1 MAFKA
6 KRTGLLKS
14 TVLTLLACSL
24 SSSFQPVLACG
35 PFYDEAVFS
44 ATVHPDLPFRLYAE
58 GNLALVEPTF
68 ARSYLVVAYRYL
80 NGKPLSS
87 SEREQILNFW
97 RFRLGDASSSDSD
110 NAVDLWLTTR
120 NKALGVKPADSSDR
134 LYPYRSA
141 GTNDD
146 YNPYL
151 NCNDDAFKQAVK
163 TLQEKVA
170 KYGAGSAAVKEW
182 LSAQD
187 SVFCHCSAPQYD
199 YKTKAQGKEPPLP
212 SPAAADASEEV
223 KRERAYQI
231 ASANFY
237 AKNFDEA
244 AKQFGAIALDSA
256 SPYQKISAYL
266 VARCLIRKAT
276 VSTNKGIDQVALL
289 AAHNKLLEL
298 QADPAMVSMKEGIEG
313 LLNFVGLR
321 LDPAVTLQQLSKK
334 IAAGDSS
341 LYQDM
346 DGYIYILDSA
356 FKEDSEEPST
366 THTVDDA
373 KLAAAM
379 HGDDMTDWIWTFSTN
394 DKASLEHALSRYRE
408 KKNDGWLLCVGSK
421 LTGKEAYAGEI
432 LEALAKIDKASP
444 AYVTAMSQ
452 RARVLTAQGQN
463 DQAVSAIDNA
473 LSVAKAPSAMNA
485 LNLQKLMLSKS
496 LEQMITLSYRS
507 PALIVGDAES
517 QTLSSEWQ
525 KLDQNQSQKKTDG
538 KSYPTLAA
546 MLRPEGAVAINQR
559 LPLSLFLQAAQSQQ
573 VPAALRK
580 DIAQAVF
587 CRSVLLH
594 DQAGSTKAS
603 ALLKQYMPALVTLLS
618 RYDSAAADSKEFSA
632 AYLML
637 KNPGSRPYVTGGVAR
652 TTEFGKLDDY
662 QDNWWSPIQA
672 DKAAKFAGQVFL
684 KSADLAKAK
693 AEVATINAYG
703 TGPDYLGKVVIDYA
717 GKHKND
723 ARVPEALHLIVK
735 ATKLGA
741 TDDKTSAI
749 SKQAFQ
755 ILHQN
760 FKGSPWTVKTPYY
773 Y

>member
-120 NKALGVKPADSSDR
+120 NKALGIKPSDSSDR

-199 YKTKAQGKEPPLP
+199 YKTKAQAKEPPLP
-212 SPAAADASEEV
+212 SPAAVDASEEV

-408 KKNDGWLLCVGSK
+408 RKNDGWLLCVGSK

-444 AYVTAMSQ
+444 AYVTANSQ
-452 RARVLTAQGQN
+452 RARVLGEQGQT

-473 LSVAKAPSAMNA
+473 LSVAKAPSSMNA

-517 QTLSSEWQ
+517 QTLSAEWQ
-525 KLDQNQSQKKTDG
+525 KLDQKKSEG
-538 KSYPTLAA
+538 KTYTTLPA
-546 MLRPEGAVAINQR
+546 MLRPEGAVAINQK
-559 LPLSLFLQAAQSQQ
+559 LPLNLFLQAAQSQ
-573 VPAALRK
+573 
-580 DIAQAVF
+580 
-587 CRSVLLH
+587 
-594 DQAGSTKAS
+594 
-603 ALLKQYMPALVTLLS
+603 
-618 RYDSAAADSKEFSA
+618 
-632 AYLML
+632 
-637 KNPGSRPYVTGGVAR
+637 
-652 TTEFGKLDDY
+652 
-662 QDNWWSPIQA
+662 
-672 DKAAKFAGQVFL
+672 
-684 KSADLAKAK
+684 
-693 AEVATINAYG
+693 
-703 TGPDYLGKVVIDYA
+703 
-717 GKHKND
+717 
-723 ARVPEALHLIVK
+723 
-735 ATKLGA
+735 
-741 TDDKTSAI
+741 
-749 SKQAFQ
+749 
-755 ILHQN
+755 
-760 FKGSPWTVKTPYY
+760 
-773 Y
+773 

>member
-6 KRTGLLKS
+6 KRSGLLKS

-24 SSSFQPVLACG
+24 SSSFQPSLACG

-80 NGKPLSS
+80 NNKPLSS
-87 SEREQILNFW
+87 AEREQILNFW

-110 NAVDLWLTTR
+110 NAVDLWLTSR
-120 NKALGVKPADSSDR
+120 NKALGIKPSDSSNR

-170 KYGAGSAAVKEW
+170 KYGAGSAAVKDW
-182 LSAQD
+182 LAAQD

-199 YKTKAQGKEPPLP
+199 YKTKSQGKEPPLP
-212 SPAAADASEEV
+212 SAAAADANEEV
-223 KRERAYQI
+223 KKERAYQI

-321 LDPAVTLQQLSKK
+321 LDPAVTLLQLSKK
-334 IAAGDSS
+334 IASGDSS
-341 LYQDM
+341 LYQAM

-366 THTVDDA
+366 THSVDDA

-379 HGDDMTDWIWTFSTN
+379 HGDDMTDWIWTFSN
-394 DKASLEHALSRYRE
+394 SDKSLEHALSRYKE
-408 KKNDGWLLCVGSK
+408 KKNDAWLLCVGSK
-421 LTGKEAYAGEI
+421 LTGKEPYAGEI
-432 LEALAKIDKASP
+432 LEALAKIDKSSP
-444 AYVTAMSQ
+444 AYVTANSQ
-452 RARVLTAQGQN
+452 RARILAAQGNN
-463 DQAVSAIDNA
+463 DQAVAAIDSA
-473 LSVAKAPSAMNA
+473 LSATKAPSAMNA
-485 LNLQKLMLSKS
+485 LSLQKLMLSKS

-538 KSYPTLAA
+538 KTYPTLAV
-546 MLRPEGAVAINQR
+546 MLRPEGAIAINQR
-559 LPLSLFLQAAQSQQ
+559 LPLSLFLQAAQSKQ
-573 VPAALRK
+573 VPTVLRK
-580 DIAQAVF
+580 DIAQAAF

-594 DQAGSTKAS
+594 DQAGATKAS
-603 ALLKQYMPALVTLLS
+603 ALLKQYLPALATLLS
-618 RYDSAAADSKEFSA
+618 RFDSAAADSKEFSA

-652 TTEFGKLDDY
+652 TTEFGKIDDY

-672 DKAAKFAGQVFL
+672 DKAVKFAGQVFL
-684 KSADLAKAK
+684 KPADLAKAK
-693 AEVATINAYG
+693 AEVATINSYG

-717 GKHKND
+717 RKHLSD
-723 ARVPEALHLIVK
+723 QRVPEALHLIVK

-760 FKGSPWTVKTPYY
+760 YKGNPWTVKTPYY

>member
-6 KRTGLLKS
+6 KRSEFLKS

-24 SSSFQPVLACG
+24 SSTFQPVLACG

-44 ATVHPDLPFRLYAE
+44 ATIHPDLPFRLYAD

-80 NGKPLSS
+80 NNKPLSS

-97 RFRLGDASSSDSD
+97 RFRLGDASRSDSD

-120 NKALGVKPADSSDR
+120 NKALGIKPSDSSDR

-141 GTNDD
+141 GSNDD

-170 KYGAGSAAVKEW
+170 KYGAGSAAVKDW
-182 LSAQD
+182 LAAQD

-212 SPAAADASEEV
+212 SPAAADTSEEV

-334 IAAGDSS
+334 IAAGDSN

-356 FKEDSEEPST
+356 FKEDSEDAST
-366 THTVDDA
+366 THSVDDT

-444 AYVTAMSQ
+444 AYVTANSQ
-452 RARVLTAQGQN
+452 RARVLAEQGHN
-463 DQAVSAIDNA
+463 DRAIAAIDSA

-525 KLDQNQSQKKTDG
+525 KLDQKKTDG
-538 KSYPTLAA
+538 KTYTTLPT
-546 MLRPEGAVAINQR
+546 MLRPEGAVAINQK
-559 LPLSLFLQAAQSQQ
+559 LPLNLFLQAAQSQQ

-594 DQAGSTKAS
+594 DQNSSNKAS
-603 ALLKQYMPALVTLLS
+603 ALLKQYMPNLASQLA
-618 RYDSAAADSKEFSA
+618 RYDSAGADSKEFSA
-632 AYLML
+632 AFLML
-637 KNPGSRPYVTGGVAR
+637 KYPGIRPYVTAGVGR
-652 TTEFGKLDDY
+652 TTEFGRLDDY
-662 QDNWWSPIQA
+662 QDNWWISIEA
-672 DKAAKFAGQVFL
+672 DKAVKFAGQQFL
-684 KSADLAKAK
+684 KPADLAKAK
-693 AEVATINAYG
+693 AEVATINSLS
-703 TGPDYLGKVVIDYA
+703 TGPNYLGKVTIDYA
-717 GKHKND
+717 RKHLSD
-723 ARVPEALHLIVK
+723 PRVPEALHMVVR

-741 TDDKTSAI
+741 SNDKTSAI

-760 FKGSPWTVKTPYY
+760 YKGNPWTVKTPYY

>member
-1 MAFKA
+1 MASKA
-6 KRTGLLKS
+6 KRTWFLKS
-14 TVLTLLACSL
+14 TALTLLACSL
-24 SSSFQPVLACG
+24 TTGLQPALACG

-44 ATVHPDLPFRLYAE
+44 ATLHPDLPFRLYAE
-58 GNLALVEPTF
+58 GNLAIVEPTF

-80 NGKPLSS
+80 NNKPLSS
-87 SEREQILNFW
+87 TEREQILNFW
-97 RFRLGDASSSDSD
+97 RFRLGDASRSDSD

-120 NKALGVKPADSSDR
+120 NKALGIKPSDSSDR

-141 GTNDD
+141 GANDD

-170 KYGAGSAAVKEW
+170 KYGAGSAVVKDW
-182 LSAQD
+182 LAAQD
-187 SVFCHCSAPQYD
+187 SVFCHCSSPQYD

-212 SPAAADASEEV
+212 APAAANASEVV

-289 AAHNKLLEL
+289 AARNKLLEL
-298 QADPAMVSMKEGIEG
+298 QGDANMASMKEGIEE

-321 LDPAVTLQQLSKK
+321 LDPADTLVQLSKK
-334 IAAGDSS
+334 IAAGDSN

-346 DGYIYILDSA
+346 DGYIYTLDSA
-356 FKEDSEEPST
+356 FKEDSEDASA
-366 THTVDDA
+366 THSVDDA
-373 KLAAAM
+373 KLAEAM
-379 HGDDMTDWIWTFSTN
+379 RGDDMTDWIWTFSTN
-394 DKASLEHALSRYRE
+394 DKASLEHALSRYKE
-408 KKNDGWLLCVGSK
+408 KNNVAWLLCVGSK
-421 LTGKEAYAGEI
+421 LTGKEPYAAEI
-432 LEALAKIDKASP
+432 LEALSKIDKASP
-444 AYVTAMSQ
+444 AYVTANSQ
-452 RARVLTAQGQN
+452 RARLLGEQVHT
-463 DQAVSAIDNA
+463 DQAISAIDSALSGTKAPSSINA
-473 LSVAKAPSAMNA
+473 LS
-485 LNLQKLMLSKS
+485 LQKLLLSKS

-507 PALIVGDAES
+507 PALIIGDAES
-517 QTLSSEWQ
+517 QTLSAEWQ
-525 KLDQNQSQKKTDG
+525 KLDQKKSDG
-538 KSYPTLAA
+538 KTYATLPA
-546 MLRPEGAVAINQR
+546 MLRPEGAVAINQK
-559 LPLSLFLQAAQSQQ
+559 LPLNLFLQAAQSQQ

-594 DQAGSTKAS
+594 DQTSSSKAS
-603 ALLKQYMPALVTLLS
+603 ALLKQYMPNLASQLS
-618 RYDSAAADSKEFSA
+618 RYDSAATDSKEFSA
-632 AYLML
+632 AFLML
-637 KNPGSRPYVTGGVAR
+637 KNPGIRPYVTAGVGR
-652 TTEFGKLDDY
+652 TTEFGRLDDY
-662 QDNWWSPIQA
+662 QDNWWISIAA
-672 DKAAKFAGQVFL
+672 DKAAKFAGQQFL
-684 KSADLAKAK
+684 KPADLAKAK
-693 AEVATINAYG
+693 AEVDALNSLS
-703 TGPDYLGKVVIDYA
+703 TGPNYLGKVAIEYA
-717 GKHKND
+717 RKHLSD
-723 ARVPEALHLIVK
+723 PRVPEALHMVVR

-741 TDDKTSAI
+741 SNDKTSAI

-760 FKGSPWTVKTPYY
+760 YKGNSWTVKTPYY

>member
-6 KRTGLLKS
+6 KRSGFLKS

-24 SSSFQPVLACG
+24 SSTFQPVLACG

-44 ATVHPDLPFRLYAE
+44 ATIHPDLPFRLYAD

-80 NGKPLSS
+80 NNKPLSS

-97 RFRLGDASSSDSD
+97 RFRLGDASRSDSD

-120 NKALGVKPADSSDR
+120 NKALGIKPSDSSDR

-141 GTNDD
+141 GSNDD

-170 KYGAGSAAVKEW
+170 KYGAGSAAVKDW
-182 LSAQD
+182 LAAQD

-298 QADPAMVSMKEGIEG
+298 QADPAMTSMKEGIEG

-334 IAAGDSS
+334 IAAGDSN

-356 FKEDSEEPST
+356 FKEDSEDAST
-366 THTVDDA
+366 THSVDDT

-379 HGDDMTDWIWTFSTN
+379 HGDDMTDWIWTFSN
-394 DKASLEHALSRYRE
+394 SDKNSLEHALSRYKE

-421 LTGKEAYAGEI
+421 LTGKEPYASEI
-432 LEALAKIDKASP
+432 LEALAKIEKSSP
-444 AYVTAMSQ
+444 AYVTANSQ
-452 RARVLTAQGQN
+452 RARVLTAQGHN
-463 DQAVSAIDNA
+463 DQAVSAIDSA
-473 LSVAKAPSAMNA
+473 LGATKSPSAMNA

-525 KLDQNQSQKKTDG
+525 KLDQKKTDG
-538 KSYPTLAA
+538 KTYTTLPT
-546 MLRPEGAVAINQR
+546 MLRPEGAVAINQK
-559 LPLSLFLQAAQSQQ
+559 LPLNLFLQAAQSQQ

-594 DQAGSTKAS
+594 DQNSSNKAS
-603 ALLKQYMPALVTLLS
+603 ALLKQYMPNLASQLA
-618 RYDSAAADSKEFSA
+618 RYDSAGADSKEFSA
-632 AYLML
+632 AFLML
-637 KNPGSRPYVTGGVAR
+637 KYPGIRPYVTAGVGR
-652 TTEFGKLDDY
+652 TTEFGRLDDY
-662 QDNWWSPIQA
+662 QDNWWISIEA
-672 DKAAKFAGQVFL
+672 DKAVKFAGQQFL
-684 KSADLAKAK
+684 KPADLAKAK
-693 AEVATINAYG
+693 AEVATINSLS
-703 TGPDYLGKVVIDYA
+703 TGPNYLGKVTIDYA
-717 GKHKND
+717 RKHLSD
-723 ARVPEALHLIVK
+723 PRVPEALHMVVR

-741 TDDKTSAI
+741 SNDKTSAI

-760 FKGSPWTVKTPYY
+760 YKGNPWTVKTPYY

>member
-6 KRTGLLKS
+6 KRSGFLKS

-24 SSSFQPVLACG
+24 SSTFQPVLACG

-44 ATVHPDLPFRLYAE
+44 ATIHPDLPFRLYAD

-97 RFRLGDASSSDSD
+97 RFRLGDASRSDSD

-120 NKALGVKPADSSDR
+120 NKALGIKPSDSSDR

-141 GTNDD
+141 GSNDD

-170 KYGAGSAAVKEW
+170 KSGAGSAAVKDW
-182 LSAQD
+182 LAAQD

-266 VARCLIRKAT
+266 VARCMIRKAT

-321 LDPAVTLQQLSKK
+321 LDPAVTLLQLSKK

-356 FKEDSEEPST
+356 FKEDSEDAST
-366 THTVDDA
+366 THSVDDT

-444 AYVTAMSQ
+444 AYVTANSQ
-452 RARVLTAQGQN
+452 RARVLTAQGHN

-473 LSVAKAPSAMNA
+473 LGATKSPSAMNA

-525 KLDQNQSQKKTDG
+525 KLDQKKTDG
-538 KSYPTLAA
+538 KTYTTLPT
-546 MLRPEGAVAINQR
+546 MLRPEGAVAINQK
-559 LPLSLFLQAAQSQQ
+559 LPLNLFLQAAQSQQ

-587 CRSVLLH
+587 CRSILLH
-594 DQAGSTKAS
+594 DQNSSNKAS
-603 ALLKQYMPALVTLLS
+603 ALLRQYMPNLASQLS
-618 RYDSAAADSKEFSA
+618 RYDSAGADSKEFSA
-632 AYLML
+632 AFLML
-637 KNPGSRPYVTGGVAR
+637 KNPGIRPYVTAGVGR
-652 TTEFGKLDDY
+652 TTEFGRLDDY
-662 QDNWWSPIQA
+662 QDNWWVSIEA
-672 DKAAKFAGQVFL
+672 DKAVKFAGQQFL
-684 KSADLAKAK
+684 KPADLAKAK
-693 AEVATINAYG
+693 AEVGALNLLS
-703 TGPDYLGKVVIDYA
+703 TGANYLGKVTIDYA
-717 GKHKND
+717 RKHLSD
-723 ARVPEALHLIVK
+723 PRVPEALHMVVR

-741 TDDKTSAI
+741 SNDRTSAI

-760 FKGSPWTVKTPYY
+760 YKGNPWTVKTPYY